1 MRYQNEEVET
11 VVEETPKR
19 RYQRPKERNKRRS
32 KTINKGKEMNW
43 REEVALLAFTAVG
56 VLLSILLGLLIFG
69 GF

>member
-1 MRYQNEEVET
+1 MKKLKQSL
-11 VVEETPKR
+11 KKHL
-19 RYQRPKERNKRRS
+19 KEDIKDQ
-32 KTINKGKEMNW
+32 KKGIKEDINKGKEMNW